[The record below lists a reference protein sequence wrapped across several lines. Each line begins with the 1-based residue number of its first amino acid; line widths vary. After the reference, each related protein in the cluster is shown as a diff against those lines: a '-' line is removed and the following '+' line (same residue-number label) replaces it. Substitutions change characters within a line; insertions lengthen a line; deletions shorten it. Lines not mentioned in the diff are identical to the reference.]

1 MSAIWPYLELIIGFV
16 LLIKGAEILIDGAVS
31 IARRLNI
38 SDLVIGMT
46 VVAFGTSAPELFV
59 NITASIRGNSDL
71 AIGNILGSNIANTL
85 LVLGVAS
92 VIRPLTVTKGT
103 VWREIPFSFLA
114 AIVFAF
120 LANDQ
125 FLDQKNAS
133 IISRADGLVLLCFFS
148 VFLYY
153 AFTTTN
159 GSESIADQV
168 PSTTHEPPAAIMRL
182 IGGLVGLCL
191 GGRWIVNGAV
201 IIASHIGLS
210 ESVVGLSIVALGTSL
225 PELAT
230 STMAAYKGRANI
242 AVGNIVGSNIFN
254 IFFVLGVTASIKPL
268 PFSKENNIDVLMTIF
283 TGLLLF
289 VFMFSGKKARVDR
302 WEGALAVV
310 VYAAY
315 IIYRFSSPG

>member
-1 MSAIWPYLELIIGFV
+1 MSAMWPYFELSIGFF
-16 LLIKGAEILIDGAVS
+16 LLIKGADILIDGAVS

-59 NITASIRGNSDL
+59 NITAVMRGNSDL

-92 VIRPLTVTKGT
+92 VIRPLAVTKGT
-103 VWREIPFSFLA
+103 VWREIPFSLLA

-125 FLDQKNAS
+125 FFDQNNSS
-133 IISRADGLVLLCFFS
+133 IISRTDGLVLLCFFS
-148 VFLYY
+148 VFIYY

-168 PSTTHEPPAAIMRL
+168 PAKTHGPLSAILLL
-182 IGGLVGLCL
+182 IGGLIGLSL
-191 GGRWIVNGAV
+191 GGRWIVGSAV
-201 IIASHIGLS
+201 TIASQIGLS
-210 ESVVGLSIVALGTSL
+210 ESVVGLSVVAVGTSL

-254 IFFVLGVTASIKPL
+254 IFFVLGITASIKPL
-268 PFSKENNIDVLMTIF
+268 PFNKENNIDVSMTIF

-289 VFMFSGKKARVDR
+289 IFMFSGKKARVDR
-302 WEGALAVV
+302 WEGALAVAL
-310 VYAAY
+310 YAAY
-315 IIYRFSSPG
+315 IAYRFWSP

>member
-1 MSAIWPYLELIIGFV
+1 MTEIWPYIELIFGFI
-16 LLIKGAEILIDGAVS
+16 LLIKGADILVEGAVS
-31 IARRLNI
+31 IARRLKI

-59 NITASIRGNSDL
+59 NVTATIKGNSDL

-92 VIRPLTVTKGT
+92 VIRPLAVAKGT
-103 VWREIPFSFLA
+103 VWREIPFSLLA

-125 FLDQKNAS
+125 LLDQHSAS
-133 IISRADGLVLLCFFS
+133 VISRSDGLVLLCFFI

-153 AFTTTN
+153 AFTTAN
-159 GSESIADQV
+159 GIESITDQV
-168 PSTTHEPPAAIMRL
+168 PSKTHDLPAAILRL
-182 IGGLVGLCL
+182 AGGLVGLCL
-191 GGRWIVNGAV
+191 GGRWIVDGAV
-201 IIASHIGLS
+201 SIATHFGLS
-210 ESVVGLSIVALGTSL
+210 ETVVGLSIVAVGTSL

-230 STMAAYKGRANI
+230 SAMAAYKGRADI

-254 IFFVLGVTASIKPL
+254 IFFVLGVTATIKPL
-268 PFSKENNIDVLMTIF
+268 PFNTGNNIDVLMTIF

-289 VFMFSGKKARVDR
+289 AFMFSGKKARVDR

-315 IIYRFSSPG
+315 IGYRFVVP

>member
-1 MSAIWPYLELIIGFV
+1 VTEIWPYIELIFGFI
-16 LLIKGAEILIDGAVS
+16 LLIKGADILVEGAVS
-31 IARRLNI
+31 IARRLKI

-59 NITASIRGNSDL
+59 NVTATIKGNSDL

-92 VIRPLTVTKGT
+92 VIRPLAVAKGT
-103 VWREIPFSFLA
+103 VWREIPFSLLA

-125 FLDQKNAS
+125 LLDQHSAS
-133 IISRADGLVLLCFFS
+133 VISRSDGLVLLCFFI

-153 AFTTTN
+153 AFTTAN
-159 GSESIADQV
+159 GIESITDQV
-168 PSTTHEPPAAIMRL
+168 PSKTHDLPAAILRL
-182 IGGLVGLCL
+182 AGGLVGLCL
-191 GGRWIVNGAV
+191 GGRWIVDGAV
-201 IIASHIGLS
+201 SIATHFGLS
-210 ESVVGLSIVALGTSL
+210 ETVVGLSIVAVGTSL

-230 STMAAYKGRANI
+230 SAMAAYKGRADI

-254 IFFVLGVTASIKPL
+254 IFFVLGVTATIKPL
-268 PFSKENNIDVLMTIF
+268 PFNTGNNIDVLMTIF

-289 VFMFSGKKARVDR
+289 AFMFSGKKARVDR

-310 VYAAY
+310 VYASY
-315 IIYRFSSPG
+315 IGYRFVAP

>member
-1 MSAIWPYLELIIGFV
+1 MTEIWPYIELIFGFI
-16 LLIKGAEILIDGAVS
+16 LLIKGADILVEGAVS
-31 IARRLNI
+31 IARRLKI

-59 NITASIRGNSDL
+59 NVTATIKGNSDL

-92 VIRPLTVTKGT
+92 VIRPLAVAKGT
-103 VWREIPFSFLA
+103 VWREIPFSLLA

-125 FLDQKNAS
+125 LLDQHSAS
-133 IISRADGLVLLCFFS
+133 VISRSDGLVLLCFFI

-153 AFTTTN
+153 AFTTAN
-159 GSESIADQV
+159 GIESITDQV
-168 PSTTHEPPAAIMRL
+168 PSKTHDLPAAILRL
-182 IGGLVGLCL
+182 AGGLVGLCL
-191 GGRWIVNGAV
+191 GGRWIVDGAV
-201 IIASHIGLS
+201 SIATHFGLS
-210 ESVVGLSIVALGTSL
+210 ETVVGLSIVAVGTSL

-230 STMAAYKGRANI
+230 SAMAAYKGRADI

-254 IFFVLGVTASIKPL
+254 IFFVLGVTATIKPL
-268 PFSKENNIDVLMTIF
+268 PFNTGNNIDVLMTIF

-289 VFMFSGKKARVDR
+289 AFMFSGKKARVDR

-310 VYAAY
+310 VYASY
-315 IIYRFSSPG
+315 IGYRFVAP

>member
-1 MSAIWPYLELIIGFV
+1 MSAIWPYFELSIGFF
-16 LLIKGAEILIDGAVS
+16 LLIKGADILIDGAVS

-59 NITASIRGNSDL
+59 NITAAIRGNSDL

-92 VIRPLTVTKGT
+92 VIRPLAVTKGT
-103 VWREIPFSFLA
+103 VWREIPFSLLA

-125 FLDQKNAS
+125 FLDQNNSS
-133 IISRADGLVLLCFFS
+133 IISRTDGLVLLCFFS

-159 GSESIADQV
+159 GSDSMADQV
-168 PSTTHEPPAAIMRL
+168 PSKTHGPLSAGL
-182 IGGLVGLCL
+182 LLVGGLIGLCL
-191 GGRWIVNGAV
+191 GGRWIVGGAV
-201 IIASHIGLS
+201 TIASQIGLS
-210 ESVVGLSIVALGTSL
+210 ESVVGLSIVAVGTSL

-230 STMAAYKGRANI
+230 STLAAHKGRANI

-254 IFFVLGVTASIKPL
+254 IFFVLGITASIKPL

-289 VFMFSGKKARVDR
+289 IFMFSGKKARVDR
-302 WEGALAVV
+302 WEGALAVI

-315 IIYRFSSPG
+315 IAYRFWSP